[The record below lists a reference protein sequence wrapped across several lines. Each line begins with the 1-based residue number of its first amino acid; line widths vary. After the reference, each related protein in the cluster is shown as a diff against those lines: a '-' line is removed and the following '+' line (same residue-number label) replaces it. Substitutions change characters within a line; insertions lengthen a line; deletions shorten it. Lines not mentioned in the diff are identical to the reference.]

1 MRMACI
7 HSFMTFMFVALL
19 TNSGQLAYGNGCSYV
34 QEACSVT
41 RYPDICVR
49 SLASFSSTAKRSPR
63 KWARAGVSVTI
74 GEVKD
79 VAQNLKK
86 LKKYRFMKGKN
97 RIALS
102 DCVECIQ
109 DALDELHKSLD
120 VLRRLSKSTFNEQM
134 SDLNTWISAA
144 LTDEDTCLDGFED
157 QKGKQVKLLQ
167 NQVLNATYITSNALA
182 LVNKLAATGL
192 ASITVP

>member
-1 MRMACI
+1 MACI

-19 TNSGQLAYGNGCSYV
+19 TNSGQLAYGNGSSYV
-34 QEACSVT
+34 QEACKVT
-41 RYPDICVR
+41 RYPDMCVH
-49 SLASFSSTAKRSPR
+49 SLASFSNTAKRSPS

-86 LKKYRFMKGKN
+86 LKKYRLMKGKN

-102 DCVECIQ
+102 DCIECIQ

-134 SDLNTWISAA
+134 SDLLTWISAA

-182 LVNKLAATGL
+182 LVNKLASTGL

>member
-19 TNSGQLAYGNGCSYV
+19 TNSGQLAYGNGRSYV

-41 RYPDICVR
+41 RYPDICVH
-49 SLASFSSTAKRSPR
+49 SLASFSSTAKRSPS

-79 VAQNLKK
+79 VAQNLQK
-86 LKKYRFMKGKN
+86 LKKYRLMKGKN

-102 DCVECIQ
+102 DCIECIQ

-134 SDLNTWISAA
+134 SDLLTWISAA

>member
-19 TNSGQLAYGNGCSYV
+19 TNSGQLAYGNGRSYV

-41 RYPDICVR
+41 RYHDICVH
-49 SLASFSSTAKRSPR
+49 SLASFSSTAKRSPS

-79 VAQNLKK
+79 VAQNLQK
-86 LKKYRFMKGKN
+86 LKKYRLMKGKN

-102 DCVECIQ
+102 DCIECIQ

-134 SDLNTWISAA
+134 SDLLTWISAA

-182 LVNKLAATGL
+182 LVNKLASTGL